1 MRIRSGQ
8 LPPVGAFWS
17 LTMYDA
23 KTRFLVRN
31 PLDRYLI
38 NSPMLPGLKVEA
50 NGDILLYLQKDSPGA
65 DLESNWPPTPNG
77 PFAAV
82 LRLHLPKP
90 SALDGT
96 WIAPEPACTDA
107 SAQQRSQPYR
117 RRIGGPSHCATGQ
130 GPGTR
135 ARGCPSAP
143 FALIF
148 RRSVLH

>member
-38 NSPMLPGLKVEA
+38 NSPMLPGLKGEA

-65 DLESNWPPTPNG
+65 DLESNWLPTPDG

-82 LRLHLPKP
+82 LRLYLPKQ
-90 SALDGT
+90 SALDGI
-96 WIAPEPACTDA
+96 WIAPA
-107 SAQQRSQPYR
+107 
-117 RRIGGPSHCATGQ
+117 ICA
-130 GPGTR
+130 R
-135 ARGCPSAP
+135 A
-143 FALIF
+143 
-148 RRSVLH
+148 